1 MTAGE
6 RLIASLPLKERFY
19 DAHERRVYWRSVEV
33 ARRIVDDPSLLYR
46 GRAFLERFV
55 RDDPRQRQSY
65 QLWVVTLGLGAET
78 VARRLVA
85 DDELGERL
93 RESAPVFSP
102 ISEAAAHHLTE
113 RRE

>member
-6 RLIASLPLKERFY
+6 RFIASLPLKERFY
-19 DAHERRVYWRSVEV
+19 DAHERRAYQRSLEV
-33 ARRIVDDPSLLYR
+33 ARRIIDDPSLLDR

-55 RDDPRQRQSY
+55 RNDIRQRQSY
-65 QLWVVTLGLGAET
+65 QLWVATLGLGAET

-85 DDELGERL
+85 DDERGERL

-102 ISEAAAHHLTE
+102 ISEEVA
-113 RRE
+113 RRLAEDRA